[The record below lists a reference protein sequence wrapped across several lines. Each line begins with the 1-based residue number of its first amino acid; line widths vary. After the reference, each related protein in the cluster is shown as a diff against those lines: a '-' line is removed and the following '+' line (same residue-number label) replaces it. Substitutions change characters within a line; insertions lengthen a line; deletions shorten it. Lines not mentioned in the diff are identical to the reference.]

1 MTDTAVRD
9 EPAQPRSGS
18 VQSVERVFELLE
30 IIADAG
36 GEITLSDLSAAAK
49 LPMPTIHRLLRTC
62 VNLGYARQLPSRRYA
77 LGARLIPLGERAGR
91 QLGRVAQPR
100 LVELVRQLG
109 ETANV
114 ALLDGDQVV
123 YVAQQPSP
131 HAMRMFTEVGRRANL
146 HDTGVGK
153 AILATMSDDEVR
165 RIVAR
170 TGLPTPTPKSHATVE
185 SLLADLAEIRARGY
199 SIDDEEQEAGVRCYA
214 VSVPDAPT
222 PMALSVSGPLSRVDE
237 NFADRAVP
245 VLQRIAMEIG
255 TDLRS

>member
-1 MTDTAVRD
+1 MVQSASEV
-9 EPAQPRSGS
+9 RSGN
-18 VQSVERVFELLE
+18 VQSIERVFELLE
-30 IIADAG
+30 FIADAG
-36 GEITLSDLSAAAK
+36 GESSLSDLAAASE

-62 VNLGYARQLPSRRYA
+62 VVLGYARQLPSRRYA

-100 LVELVRQLG
+100 LVQLVAQLG
-109 ETANV
+109 ETANM

-153 AILATMSDDEVR
+153 AILATLSEEEVR
-165 RIVAR
+165 RILAR
-170 TGLPTPTPKSHATVE
+170 TGMPTPTPKSHGTPE

-199 SIDDEEQEAGVRCYA
+199 AVDDEEQELGVRCYS
-214 VSVPDAPT
+214 VSVPDAPS
-222 PMALSVSGPLSRVDE
+222 PMALSVSGPLARVDE
-237 NFADRAVP
+237 AFGARAVP
-245 VLQRIAMEIG
+245 VLRQVAAQIG
-255 TDLRS
+255 AELRS

>member
-1 MTDTAVRD
+1 M
-9 EPAQPRSGS
+9 AQQSSEARTGT

-36 GEITLSDLSAAAK
+36 GEASLSDLAATSE

-62 VNLGYARQLPSRRYA
+62 VVLGYARQLPSRRYA

-91 QLGRVAQPR
+91 QLGRVAQPK

-109 ETANV
+109 ETANM
-114 ALLDGDQVV
+114 ALMDGDQVV

-153 AILATMSDDEVR
+153 AILATLPDDEVR
-165 RIVAR
+165 RIIAR
-170 TGLPTPTPKSHATVE
+170 TGMPTPTPKSHATVE
-185 SLLADLAEIRARGY
+185 SLLADLADIRQRGY
-199 SIDDEEQEAGVRCYA
+199 SIDDEEQELGVRCYS
-214 VSVPDAPT
+214 VSIPKAPA
-222 PMALSVSGPLSRVDE
+222 PMAVSVSGPLSRVDE
-237 NFADRAVP
+237 AFGDRAVP
-245 VLQRIAMEIG
+245 VLQAIAERVAHE
-255 TDLRS
+255 LVS

>member
-1 MTDTAVRD
+1 M
-9 EPAQPRSGS
+9 AQPSTEPRSGT

-36 GEITLSDLSAAAK
+36 GEASLSDLAATSE

-62 VNLGYARQLPSRRYA
+62 VLLGYARQLPSRRYA

-91 QLGRVAQPR
+91 QLGRVAQPK

-109 ETANV
+109 ETANM
-114 ALLDGDQVV
+114 ALMDGDQIV

-153 AILATMSDDEVR
+153 AILATLSDDEVR

-170 TGLPTPTPKSHATVE
+170 TGMATPTPKSHGTVE
-185 SLLADLAEIRARGY
+185 SLLTDLAGIRRRGF
-199 SIDDEEQEAGVRCYA
+199 SIDDEEQELGVRCYA
-214 VSVPDAPT
+214 VSIPKAPA
-222 PMALSVSGPLSRVDE
+222 PMAVSVSGPLSRVDE
-237 NFADRAVP
+237 AFGDRAVP
-245 VLQRIAMEIG
+245 VLRAIADRVSTELIN
-255 TDLRS
+255 

>member
-1 MTDTAVRD
+1 M
-9 EPAQPRSGS
+9 AQQSVEGRSGT

-36 GEITLSDLSAAAK
+36 GEASLSDLAATSE

-62 VNLGYARQLPSRRYA
+62 VLLGYARQLPSRRYA

-109 ETANV
+109 ETANM
-114 ALLDGDQVV
+114 ALMDGDQIV

-153 AILATMSDDEVR
+153 AILATLPDEEVE
-165 RIVAR
+165 RIVSR
-170 TGLPTPTPKSHATVE
+170 TGMPTPTPRSHGTVA
-185 SLLADLAEIRARGY
+185 SLLADLADIRRRGF
-199 SIDDEEQEAGVRCYA
+199 SIDDEEQELGVRCYA
-214 VSVPDAPT
+214 VSVPRAPA
-222 PMALSVSGPLSRVDE
+222 PMAVSVSGPLSRVDE
-237 NFADRAVP
+237 AFGDRAVP
-245 VLQRIAMEIG
+245 ALQATAERIGAELIG
-255 TDLRS
+255 